1 MFGRGQQWLGKVYFQ
16 SEDSTFRTGQNRF
29 ICKNNNG
36 GERLDRTFTHYM
48 SNSALSREKMTQSL
62 VLMNDYSK
70 HCPKHFPASL
80 IWGGMVDELTVIPI
94 LKEKR
99 KVILLGMGYFTW
111 SGGPLNAA
119 PFLLVSRDPI

>member
-1 MFGRGQQWLGKVYFQ
+1 
-16 SEDSTFRTGQNRF
+16 
-29 ICKNNNG
+29 
-36 GERLDRTFTHYM
+36 M

-119 PFLLVSRDPI
+119 SFLLVSRDPI